1 MNCNESWWEKEW
13 FLASVIAIIT
23 VPFFILFYLLNCSV
37 MFVRFF
43 REAVWIEYK
52 CFLVLIGEISGK
64 EAGYEFENRI
74 GVKK

>member
-23 VPFFILFYLLNCSV
+23 VPFLILFYLLNCFV
-37 MFVRFF
+37 MFIRFF

-52 CFLVLIGEISGK
+52 CFLVIIGEVSGDD
-64 EAGYEFENRI
+64 AMNEFKNRT
-74 GVKK
+74 GVRK